1 VGKYSIK
8 TNSYSFL
15 LHCGRWLRVSVCA
28 LPCAMTFA
36 LPATALAQA
45 WPQRPVRVVVPWA
58 PGGIT
63 DVLAR
68 LTAERL
74 AQSFGQPFIV
84 DNRAGVAGN
93 IGAELVARATPDGH
107 TLMVTNPGAFATN
120 QFLYQKMNYKPAD
133 FAGVI
138 LLGQFPNALMVYRD
152 LPVKTVGDLIGYA
165 KKNPTALNG
174 ASSGSGSSGHL
185 SLEMFKALTGV
196 QMQNV
201 FYKGAALSKID
212 LAAGRV
218 QVAID
223 NIPGYL
229 SELTSGTVRML
240 AVGTKSRLPG
250 WPDIPTL
257 DEAGVKGYESSV
269 WYAMAAPRATA
280 ANIVRR
286 INEVAGNA
294 LRTPQMQ
301 ERFKQLH
308 GIPMGGTPEDA
319 NRYFAEETQR
329 WKTIIAA
336 AGIKP
341 E

>member
-1 VGKYSIK
+1 MRRLSK
-8 TNSYSFL
+8 
-15 LHCGRWLRVSVCA
+15 SVILYGACA
-28 LPCAMTFA
+28 VASA
-36 LPATALAQA
+36 LPATTFAQN
-45 WPQRPVRVVVPWA
+45 WPERPVRVVVPWA

-63 DVLAR
+63 DILAR
-68 LTAERL
+68 LVAERL
-74 AQSFGQPFIV
+74 TQAFGQPFIV

-93 IGAELVARATPDGH
+93 IGAELVARAAADGH

-120 QFLYQKMNYKPAD
+120 PFLYQNMNYKPAD

-152 LPVKTVGDLIGYA
+152 LPVKSVADLIAYA
-165 KKNPTALNG
+165 KKNPTTLNG
-174 ASSGSGSSGHL
+174 ASSGSGTSGHL
-185 SLEMFKALTGV
+185 SLEMFKALTGT
-196 QMQNV
+196 QIQNV

-269 WYAMAAPRATA
+269 WYAMAAPRATPTA
-280 ANIVRR
+280 IVRR
-286 INEVAGNA
+286 LNVAAGNS

-308 GIPMGGTPEDA
+308 GIAMGGTPEDA
-319 NRYFAEETQR
+319 NRFFAEETQR
-329 WKTIIAA
+329 WKTIITT

>member
-1 VGKYSIK
+1 MRTVSRLLLQYSA
-8 TNSYSFL
+8 
-15 LHCGRWLRVSVCA
+15 CA
-28 LPCAMTFA
+28 LASAIPVS
-36 LPATALAQA
+36 ALAQN
-45 WPQRPVRVVVPWA
+45 WPVRPVRVVVPWA

-63 DVLAR
+63 DILAR
-68 LTAERL
+68 LVAERL

-93 IGAELVARATPDGH
+93 IGAELVARAADDGY
-107 TLMVTNPGAFATN
+107 TLLITNPGAFATN
-120 QFLYQKMNYKPAD
+120 QFLYQKMTYKPAD

-138 LLGQFPNALMVYRD
+138 LLGQFPNALMVHRD
-152 LPVKTVGDLIGYA
+152 LPARSVADLIAYA

-174 ASSGSGSSGHL
+174 ASSGSGTSGHL
-185 SLEMFKALTGV
+185 SLEMFKALTGT
-196 QMQNV
+196 QIQNV

-229 SELTSGTVRML
+229 SELNSGSVRML
-240 AVGTKSRLPG
+240 AVGTKMRLPA

-269 WYAMAAPRATA
+269 WYAMAAPRATPDI
-280 ANIVRR
+280 IVRR
-286 INEVAGNA
+286 VNEAAGNA

-301 ERFKQLH
+301 ERFRQLH
-308 GIPMGGTPEDA
+308 GIAMGGTPEDA
-319 NRYFAEETQR
+319 NRYFAEETKR
-329 WKTIIAA
+329 WQHIIAT

>member
-1 VGKYSIK
+1 MHFLSRLLRRYSA
-8 TNSYSFL
+8 
-15 LHCGRWLRVSVCA
+15 CA
-28 LPCAMTFA
+28 LMSA
-36 LPATALAQA
+36 LPTATLAQA
-45 WPQRPVRVVVPWA
+45 WPERPVRVIVPWA

-63 DVLAR
+63 DILAR
-68 LTAERL
+68 LVAERL
-74 AQSFGQPFIV
+74 TQSFGQPFIV

-93 IGAELVARATPDGH
+93 IGAEVVARAAADGH

-120 QFLYQKMNYKPAD
+120 QFLYQSMNYKPAD
-133 FAGVI
+133 FTGVI

-152 LPVKTVGDLIGYA
+152 LPVKSVPELIGYA
-165 KKNPTALNG
+165 RKNPTALNG
-174 ASSGSGSSGHL
+174 ASSGSGTSGHL
-185 SLEMFKALTGV
+185 SLEMFKALTGT
-196 QMQNV
+196 QIQNV

-240 AVGTKSRLPG
+240 AVGTQSRLPG
-250 WPDIPTL
+250 WPDVPTL

-269 WYAMAAPRATA
+269 WYAMAAPRATPVA
-280 ANIVRR
+280 IVRR
-286 INEVAGNA
+286 VNAVAGNA

-308 GIPMGGTPEDA
+308 GIAMGGTPEDA
-319 NRYFAEETQR
+319 NRFFAEETQR
-329 WKTIIAA
+329 WKTIIAS